1 MFKNIKQ
8 FQYGLMEVLERWH
21 HNLQTNFPTNGI
33 PSKIPMGGVWVLIL
47 RKKLWEGLTKKGNL
61 AITSFAKK
69 ENNLCKA
76 KINARGQRSNILSK
90 DESTSSWI

>member
-1 MFKNIKQ
+1 
-8 FQYGLMEVLERWH
+8 
-21 HNLQTNFPTNGI
+21 
-33 PSKIPMGGVWVLIL
+33 LIL